1 MNPKTLFLGAI
12 ACALAAVPA
21 LAADKIDY
29 SRPLNASPGVVPHY
43 PVPYVVPTAGE
54 VMAVVNR
61 VGHYVMQN
69 TSLHV
74 FDNQTGVEITNADLA
89 HPDPNAVPDS
99 RYTPFN
105 EWDYP
110 NGVTWSAFYRI
121 ADITGDK
128 TYAAFPVRV
137 YDWIFKW
144 APYFNELEQQTG
156 KGNAFSH
163 LYEMHALDHCGAITA
178 GLIRTQLRSP
188 DPRFRKQ
195 IDVVANYISHGQFR
209 LPDGTLARQRPQP
222 VSVGRGALELQRL
235 RRLLHHTLVHL
246 EIGRAHV

>member
-1 MNPKTLFLGAI
+1 MRT
-12 ACALAAVPA
+12 
-21 LAADKIDY
+21 
-29 SRPLNASPGVVPHY
+29 
-43 PVPYVVPTAGE
+43 
-54 VMAVVNR
+54 
-61 VGHYVMQN
+61 
-69 TSLHV
+69 
-74 FDNQTGVEITNADLA
+74 LA
-89 HPDPNAVPDS
+89 HPDPNAVTDS

-121 ADITGDK
+121 TDITGDK

-144 APYFNELEQQTG
+144 APYFHELEQQTG
-156 KGNAFSH
+156 KRNVFSH
-163 LYEMHALDHCGAITA
+163 LYKMHALDHCGAMTA

-195 IDVVANYISHGQFR
+195 IDVVADYISHGQFR

-222 VSVGRGALELQRL
+222 VSLWSDDFYMGISFLAQMGRLPGEHKYWDDAIKQVTQLSARLFNPYEVPVCPWLERKHRRLQSANLLGSCQRL
-235 RRLLHHTLVHL
+235 DCA
-246 EIGRAHV
+246 GDD